1 MATGTGAVTLPN
13 LVASG
18 TASSVFTGT
27 ATIILPSL
35 TASGSGGQQVGINI
49 TYTIPVETVNAED
62 VGVPGGGSG
71 GGGPG
76 GSGTIYIPPDFVAA
90 PARVRADLH
99 SWTVNRQAL
108 KGVDEI
114 LRGAI
119 GEQVGFLSRQQ
130 MTDEYI
136 GPKVG
141 GSLQILWG
149 LRFGGDLDQADTWQ
163 VSLPAKDINAAP
175 IYTREAKIIRFYIEG
190 MSDVFEGWIEKIE
203 LSDDETLTISG
214 SGMEAPLTWRRS
226 LWRHGNL
233 GYNTAF
239 TLHEASTAM
248 LLPATYAL
256 EKLTIADE
264 ATGLSHFQNETV
276 LEMYNQIG
284 QKFNTHWRKVMN
296 RMIIQIGDMGD
307 DSGLM
312 AAVMPIDDPR
322 ARQRGVIPITG
333 LSYEQDDSVIC
344 NLLMPQG
351 SNDSF
356 GMAVELRHAVT
367 ANRKW
372 GTIPFFPY
380 GQIAVPENGEDTM
393 AIGEDVTPNSPSAFE
408 GFDLRMGNATE
419 EALDTD
425 ISAVAQKVVF
435 ADEVDISFVSFFGYS
450 QFLGSGGT
458 IMLMICPDTGGRP
471 DHDNPVVQVNM
482 GNFAGIGI
490 IPSVEV
496 EIVQNGPDTTGLKN
510 KFSEIL
516 FFPENLQGYWRLP
529 AGTYHFV
536 MTFNATRW
544 SIEGFQS
551 FARIGPFVPTGST
564 HGNYWGQAASASAF
578 GNAGNNSIST
588 RTYAGD
594 WSHPTPGTFP
604 SWNLLI
610 EINGRYNNADDIA
623 AYPYLIEGQYA
634 SAIDIESED
643 AGTTGQRIFFIRNN
657 ASIDLYGL
665 REAAESFP
673 SALDAREGIIDI
685 PEAASTLYK
694 SSTIYMDRRAGPFE
708 SFTIESDG
716 ASIVPVK
723 GQKMWVQY
731 RGWAKNSTGRRV
743 WVDLNGL
750 YWVLGV
756 QWNLTN
762 DGFTHTFSMA
772 SVPEDMLTPAAAA
785 AANAR
790 TIARVENHLGEIGY
804 GLHVGAIGIA
814 EKARGSSTTT
824 LTTLPLTSFPLANA

>member
-1 MATGTGAVTLPN
+1 MATGTGAVTLPS
-13 LVASG
+13 LVAAGTANPVQSG
-18 TASSVFTGT
+18 TAAVV
-27 ATIILPSL
+27 LPSL
-35 TASGSGGQQVGINI
+35 TASAIGGQQVGISI
-49 TYTIPVETVNAED
+49 TFTIPVETVNFED

-76 GSGTIYIPPDFVAA
+76 SGGTVYIPPAFVAA
-90 PARVRADLH
+90 PTRVRADLH
-99 SWTVNRQAL
+99 SWTVNRYAL

-114 LRGAI
+114 IRGAI
-119 GEQVGFLSRQQ
+119 GEAVGFLARQQ

-141 GSLQILWG
+141 GSLQVLWG
-149 LRFGGDLDQADTWQ
+149 LRFGGDLDQADTWT

-175 IYTREAKIIRFYIEG
+175 IYTREAQVIRFFIEG

-233 GYNTAF
+233 GYNSAF
-239 TLHEASTAM
+239 TLHEAATAM
-248 LLPATYAL
+248 LLPATYTL

-264 ATGLSHFQNETV
+264 ATGLSSFHNETIM
-276 LEMYNQIG
+276 EMYNQIG

-296 RMIIQIGDMGD
+296 RMIIQIGDMGE
-307 DSGLM
+307 DSGLL
-312 AAVMPIDDPR
+312 ASVMPIDDPR
-322 ARQRGVIPITG
+322 ARQRGVIPITS

-356 GMAVELRHAVT
+356 GMAVELRHAT
-367 ANRKW
+367 EANRKW

-393 AIGEDVTPNSPSAFE
+393 AIGEDVAPNSPSAFD
-408 GFDLRMGNATE
+408 GFDLRLGNSTAE
-419 EALDTD
+419 ELETD

-450 QFLGSGGT
+450 QFLGGNAPF
-458 IMLMICPDTGGRP
+458 MLMICPDDGGVP
-471 DHDNPVVQVNM
+471 DEANPVVQVNM
-482 GNFAGIGI
+482 GNFPGTLV
-490 IPSVEV
+490 IPSVEI
-496 EIVQNGPDTTGLKN
+496 EIVQNAEDTTGLKD

-516 FFPENLQGYWRLP
+516 FFPENLQGYWRLA
-529 AGTYHFV
+529 AGTYHVV
-536 MTFNATRW
+536 MTYNATRW
-544 SIEGFQS
+544 SIEDFQP
-551 FARIGPFVPTGST
+551 FARTGVGGV

-578 GNAGNNSIST
+578 NNAGNNSISV

-594 WSHPTPGTFP
+594 WSHPSAGTFP
-604 SWNLLI
+604 SWNLLV
-610 EINGRYNNADDIA
+610 EINGRYNNAADIA
-623 AYPYLIEGQYA
+623 AYPYLIEGQWA

-673 SALDAREGIIDI
+673 SALDAKEGIIDI
-685 PEAASTLYK
+685 PEAANTLYK
-694 SSTIYMDRRAGPFE
+694 SSVIYMERRLAPFE

-731 RGWAKNSTGRRV
+731 RGWAKNTTGKRV

-804 GLHVGAIGIA
+804 GLHVGSVGTAA
-814 EKARGSSTTT
+814 KARGSNTTT
-824 LTTLPLTSFPLANA
+824 LTTIPLSTFPLANL